1 MKKKKSGFVLSG
13 LDVSSNEQVNYVI
26 PWKIKE
32 KILKKKGAYLTFRF
46 NRVSKNKVL
55 KDFL

>member
-1 MKKKKSGFVLSG
+1 MWRKKKSGFVVSG
-13 LDVSSNEQVNYVI
+13 LDVGSNEQVNYVT

-32 KILKKKGAYLTFRF
+32 KSKKKSYLTFRF

>member
-1 MKKKKSGFVLSG
+1 MWQKKSGFVVSG
-13 LDVSSNEQVNYVI
+13 LDVCSNEQVNYVT
-26 PWKIKE
+26 PWKIK
-32 KILKKKGAYLTFRF
+32 KKNVKKSYLTFRF